1 MYQVNP
7 MQLIMMIKNGQNPQQ
22 LLMNVLENQMQDT
35 PLRANL
41 LNLARNNNT
50 AEIERIARNI
60 AAQKGVDYDKEF
72 NAFKQQ
78 FFGFK

>member
-1 MYQVNP
+1 
-7 MQLIMMIKNGQNPQQ
+7 MMIKNGQNPQQ

-35 PLRANL
+35 PLGANL

-60 AAQKGVDYDKEF
+60 ASQKGVDYDKEF
-72 NAFKQQ
+72 NAFKQ
-78 FFGFK
+78 